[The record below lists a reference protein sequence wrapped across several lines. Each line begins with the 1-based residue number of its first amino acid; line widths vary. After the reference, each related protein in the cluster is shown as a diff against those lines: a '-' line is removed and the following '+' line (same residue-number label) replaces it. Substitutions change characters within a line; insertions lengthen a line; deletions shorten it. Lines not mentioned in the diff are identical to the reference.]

1 MMSDQPPPVRPASA
15 FKRGVAATLD
25 FLTVFFVGGY
35 VIGKLTGETTAEGF
49 SLSGGAAI
57 ALFALIV
64 VYFYV
69 GRKVLGGTLWD
80 RILGIARPQPY

>member
-1 MMSDQPPPVRPASA
+1 MSDVQPPVRPASA
-15 FKRGVAATLD
+15 FKRGVAAVLD
-25 FLTVFFVGGY
+25 FFTVFFAGGY
-35 VIGKLTGETTAEGF
+35 IIGKLTNETTPEGF

-69 GRKVLGGTLWD
+69 GRKLLRGTLWD

>member
-1 MMSDQPPPVRPASA
+1 MNDQPAVQPASA
-15 FKRGVAATLD
+15 FKRGLAATLD

-35 VIGKLTGETTAEGF
+35 IIGKLTGETTDSGF

-69 GRKVLGGTLWD
+69 GRKKLGGTLWD
-80 RILGIARPQPY
+80 RIFSIARPQPY

>member
-1 MMSDQPPPVRPASA
+1 MNGDPQARPASA
-15 FKRGVAATLD
+15 FKRGVAAVLD

-35 VIGKLTGETTAEGF
+35 IIGKLTGEATDEGF
-49 SLSGGAAI
+49 ALTGAPAL

-69 GRKVLGGTLWD
+69 GRKIAGGTLWD
-80 RILGIARPQPY
+80 RIFSIARPQPY